1 MWRPGGS
8 RAARTSARPRAGHC
22 SGKLRAAHAAVLR
35 RAFLFSSARSD
46 LQRSRPKSARDT
58 LPSSM
63 SRHSAAALGSYRGA
77 ADRDER
83 RPKGIKGNHA
93 AYCCQRWDLVG
104 TAPGRRRCRPH
115 ARRLHQMRRADL
127 AAGERGRRSAFLP
140 QRRSRALKSSR
151 LARSHQAASVS
162 FTAVTS
168 CLSVNGF
175 GRKANWPCSGRCF
188 WKASS
193 A

>member
-1 MWRPGGS
+1 MARQFGSTLMWRPGGS

-83 RPKGIKGNHA
+83 RPKGIKGESWRVLLPALGLGWHGSWPSPVSASCSAPAPNA
-93 AYCCQRWDLVG
+93 TCR
-104 TAPGRRRCRPH
+104 PGRRRARPPFRFP
-115 ARRLHQMRRADL
+115 ATATLPRAKILPLCKVNIRPPACPSRRRRA
-127 AAGERGRRSAFLP
+127 A
-140 QRRSRALKSSR
+140 
-151 LARSHQAASVS
+151 
-162 FTAVTS
+162 
-168 CLSVNGF
+168 
-175 GRKANWPCSGRCF
+175 
-188 WKASS
+188 
-193 A
+193 